1 MPRSQRGDPYRLGI
15 QTKKTRH
22 AGNSIAYHVWV
33 LGLVW
38 VSNVYPVY
46 DTIFLIYRSRNGYQ
60 QLIKHIDVMFFLG
73 KYGWNHQLDTI
84 NSNSIGSGIGMGRMI
99 NPQIYTVI
107 FQFANCK
114 RLPEASCL

>member
-1 MPRSQRGDPYRLGI
+1 MGIPLKNVLPAPHDMRTPRSASQPARRPLQAGDPN
-15 QTKKTRH
+15 KKTRH

-99 NPQIYTVI
+99 NPQI
-107 FQFANCK
+107 
-114 RLPEASCL
+114 

>member
-1 MPRSQRGDPYRLGI
+1 VPRSQRGDPYRLGI

-99 NPQIYTVI
+99 NPQI
-107 FQFANCK
+107 
-114 RLPEASCL
+114 